1 MSNGA
6 DSSAISIISNKIH
19 DRVPEM
25 LEIKLKHAKLFEKM
39 DLSIQSRNRI
49 KYLDPLID
57 KGWVAPEFPDEKT
70 HPNQTY
76 VTSVFGKKI
85 LKLLNTN

>member
-1 MSNGA
+1 
-6 DSSAISIISNKIH
+6 
-19 DRVPEM
+19 
-25 LEIKLKHAKLFEKM
+25 M